1 MTWFIRIY
9 IYNKINIL
17 RMMNAGIEKKYFAI
31 GTDLFK
37 GVTGAVCYV
46 SCVCIGIIDAITYL
60 LGERNILMI
69 SRYRGN

>member
-1 MTWFIRIY
+1 MY
-9 IYNKINIL
+9 HKINIEDDENL
-17 RMMNAGIEKKYFAI
+17 LQEYKKNFSRE
-31 GTDLFK
+31 TDLFK
-37 GVTGAVCYV
+37 GVCGAVCYV

>member
-1 MTWFIRIY
+1 MQEL
-9 IYNKINIL
+9 K
-17 RMMNAGIEKKYFAI
+17 KKYFAI

>member
-1 MTWFIRIY
+1 MY
-9 IYNKINIL
+9 HKINIL
-17 RMMNAGIEKKYFAI
+17 NMMKTSCRIEKKYFAI
-31 GTDLFK
+31 ETDLFK